1 MQKQKTMRKTLILT
15 ATLLSIVILAFTG
28 CQKTDKD
35 GTGRLLVH
43 ITDAPFPI
51 NLIEEATVTLTK
63 VEVRSDAES
72 EEHPF
77 LTIFEGSK
85 EFNLLELRNGV
96 MEELVDVEIP
106 AGSYNLIRI
115 YVEEAGIVV
124 MDHES
129 YSVKVPSGTQTGI
142 KMFIKPSLQV
152 QGGLTSEVILD
163 FNLEKSFVLKGN
175 MDSPAGIKGF
185 NFKPVIRAVNKSTSG
200 TIQGVVSDGD
210 NNPLPGVTVS
220 IMLDELV
227 TTSTEED
234 GSYALTGIPE
244 GIYSITAEHENY
256 TTLTI
261 DELEVVAGNKTVQ
274 DIVLEEPLTQSE

>member
-1 MQKQKTMRKTLILT
+1 MRKTLILT
-15 ATLLSIVILAFTG
+15 ACVLSVVILAITG

-51 NLIEEATVTLTK
+51 NLIEKATVTITK
-63 VEVRSDAES
+63 VEVRNDAES

-115 YVEEAGIVV
+115 YVEDAGIVV

-129 YSVKVPSGTQTGI
+129 YSVKVPSGSQTGI

-185 NFKPVIRAVNKSTSG
+185 NFKPVIRAVNKTITG
-200 TIQGVVSDGD
+200 TIQGVVSDSD
-210 NNPLPGVTVS
+210 MNPLPGVTVS

-227 TTSTEED
+227 TTPTEED
-234 GSYALTGIPE
+234 GSYALPGIPS
-244 GIYSITAEHENY
+244 GIYSITAEDENY

-261 DELEVVAGNKTVQ
+261 DEVEVVAGNKTVQ
-274 DIVLEEPLTQSE
+274 DFVLEPLPESESP

>member
-1 MQKQKTMRKTLILT
+1 MRKTLILT
-15 ATLLSIVILAFTG
+15 ASLLSVVILAVTS

-43 ITDAPFPI
+43 ITDAPFPV
-51 NLIEEATVTLTK
+51 NLIEKATVTITK
-63 VEVRSDAES
+63 VEVRNDAES
-72 EEHPF
+72 DENPF
-77 LTIFEGSK
+77 ITIFEGSK

-115 YVEEAGIVV
+115 YVEDAGIVV
-124 MDHES
+124 MDQES
-129 YSVKVPSGTQTGI
+129 YSVKVPSGSQTGI

-175 MDSPAGIKGF
+175 MDSPAGVKGF
-185 NFKPVIRAVNKSTSG
+185 NFKPVIRAVNKTTSG

-210 NNPLPGVTVS
+210 LNPIPGVVVS

-234 GSYALTGIPE
+234 GSYAIPGIPE
-244 GIYSITAEHENY
+244 GVYSITAEHDNY

-261 DELEVVAGNKTVQ
+261 DDVEVVAGNKTVQ
-274 DIVLEEPLTQSE
+274 DIVLVEPLTQSE